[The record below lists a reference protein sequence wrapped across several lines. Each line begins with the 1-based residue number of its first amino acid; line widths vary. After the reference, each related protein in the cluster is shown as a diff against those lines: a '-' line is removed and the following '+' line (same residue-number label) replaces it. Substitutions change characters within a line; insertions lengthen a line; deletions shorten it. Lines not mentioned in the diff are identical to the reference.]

1 MKNNAMLGSHLTM
14 GIALGLRK
22 KGGWEAEKWVGQ
34 VNEAVTTN

>member
-1 MKNNAMLGSHLTM
+1 M

-34 VNEAVTTN
+34 VNEAVTAN